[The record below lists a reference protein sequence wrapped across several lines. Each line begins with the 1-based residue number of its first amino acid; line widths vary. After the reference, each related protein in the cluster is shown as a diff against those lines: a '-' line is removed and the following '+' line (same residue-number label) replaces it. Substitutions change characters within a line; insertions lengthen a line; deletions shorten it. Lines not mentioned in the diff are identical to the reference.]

1 MLGLSVL
8 AGASAAWLQRD
19 ALRAWLAGPAPVE
32 TVAAAI
38 EPRVSASIDSAAL
51 IAACRRA
58 AIEHPPWLPAWRIER
73 VVCAARFDDPELT
86 ALRPELAG
94 RAVLLARWRLV
105 SGHAEPVQRQLAERH
120 LSRWYAASV
129 TGGGA
134 WAAVPLAPVLR
145 AAAAAPPPFL
155 ALRRAVDRSLGAGGA
170 RVGYARAAEGGWTVR
185 IDDPGPLSRLGA
197 LIADIPGLE
206 ITALS
211 RGADGGWRLDGRPA
225 APERMTRERFLALAH
240 APDGRRN
247 IDDRMNTGDM
257 PLNHESEVTSHE

>member
-1 MLGLSVL
+1 M
-8 AGASAAWLQRD
+8 
-19 ALRAWLAGPAPVE
+19 
-32 TVAAAI
+32 
-38 EPRVSASIDSAAL
+38 
-51 IAACRRA
+51 
-58 AIEHPPWLPAWRIER
+58 
-73 VVCAARFDDPELT
+73 
-86 ALRPELAG
+86 
-94 RAVLLARWRLV
+94 LLARWRLA

-129 TGGGA
+129 TAGAA
-134 WAAVPLAPVLR
+134 WAAIRLAPVLR
-145 AAAAAPPPFL
+145 VADAEAPPFL

-197 LIADIPGLE
+197 LIADIAGLE

-240 APDGRRN
+240 APEGERDSGDGTN
-247 IDDRMNTGDM
+247 GGDT
-257 PLNHESEVTSHE
+257 PPTPGSEVTSDE